1 MKQRT
6 VTQQEV
12 KAALVRLGN
21 TRSTTASNILSELF
35 PPLFNPKKGEV
46 IWVGRA
52 LGWDCVLKVFSHMTF
67 DGSYACYT
75 TEAAVKVRE
84 WGHAHPQTP
93 AQRGNS

>member
-46 IWVGRA
+46 IWVSRFYHDGYN
-52 LGWDCVLKVFSHMTF
+52 LKVFSHMAE
-67 DGSYACYT
+67 GGKYACYT
-75 TEAAVKVRE
+75 TEDADRVRA
-84 WGHAHPQTP
+84 WGHARPQTP
-93 AQRGNS
+93 TQRGES